1 AVLHSIDPAPAFDVN
16 AWRQEHGDRFIFH
29 RALSHPVIPRL
40 PRHDV
45 VLLDGDHNWYTVFHE
60 LKLLEKRG
68 QELGQSFPL
77 IIFHDIG
84 WPYGRRDLYYDPATI
99 PPAFLQPY
107 DCKGLQ
113 PGCDGLR
120 ESGGINYNI
129 CHARQAGGP
138 RNGVL
143 TAIEDF
149 HKEAAETLDW
159 IVIPGFNGLGILFP

>member
-1 AVLHSIDPAPAFDVN
+1 
-16 AWRQEHGDRFIFH
+16 
-29 RALSHPVIPRL
+29 
-40 PRHDV
+40 
-45 VLLDGDHNWYTVFHE
+45 
-60 LKLLEKRG
+60 KLLEKRG

-159 IVIPGFNGLGILFP
+159 IVIPGFNGLGILFPRQLCQDNRDLADFLRSLELPVALREHFVRVEDARVRLQFDLSEARASLSRQQTDGGA